1 MEMTFDPFYEEDE
14 DVLVM
19 EQTEKTKSIVVYN
32 DDHNSFEHV
41 IECFIKYCEH
51 SMVQAEQCAMII
63 HNNGKC
69 AIKNGTLTKLRPI
82 KDALCEN
89 GLSANIE

>member
-1 MEMTFDPFYEEDE
+1 MNNTFNPFHEKDE

-19 EQTEKTKSIVVYN
+19 EKTEKTKSIVVYN

-41 IECFIKYCEH
+41 INCFIKYCKH

-69 AIKNGTLTKLRPI
+69 AIKNGTLNKLRPI